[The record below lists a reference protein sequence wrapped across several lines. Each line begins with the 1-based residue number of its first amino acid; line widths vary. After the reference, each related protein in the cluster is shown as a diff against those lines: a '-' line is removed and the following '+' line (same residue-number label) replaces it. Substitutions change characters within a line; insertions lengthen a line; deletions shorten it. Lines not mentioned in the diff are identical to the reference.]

1 MTDQQLQDFA
11 QLLRDTQAEL
21 TGSLADSSEEA
32 PVSPDSSIGRL
43 TRQDA
48 MQAQQMAI
56 ELRRRNRIRLQQIE
70 SALQRVEQGSY
81 GVCLRCEEDISL
93 ARLRVRPEAILCVE
107 CAERK

>member
-1 MTDQQLQDFA
+1 MTDPQLQEFT
-11 QLLRDTQAEL
+11 QLLRDTQTEL
-21 TGSLADSSEEA
+21 EQSLADSSEEA
-32 PVSPDSSIGRL
+32 PVSPDSAIGRL

-56 ELRRRNRIRLQQIE
+56 ELRRRSRIRLQQVE
-70 SALQRVEQGSY
+70 SALQRTETGSY

-93 ARLRVRPEAILCVE
+93 ARLRVRPEATLCVE